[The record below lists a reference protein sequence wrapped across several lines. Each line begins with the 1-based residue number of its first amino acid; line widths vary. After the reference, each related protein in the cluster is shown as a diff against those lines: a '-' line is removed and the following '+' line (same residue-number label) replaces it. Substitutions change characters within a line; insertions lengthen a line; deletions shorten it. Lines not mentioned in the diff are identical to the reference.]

1 MTDVALFALFGVC
14 YFAGVLWFG
23 KTVLSGILFLSSKLP
38 EAKGQKKS
46 TT

>member
-1 MTDVALFALFGVC
+1 MTDVALLGLFGVC

-23 KTVLSGILFLSSKLP
+23 KTVLSGILFLSAKLP
-38 EAKGQKKS
+38 EAKGQKKN

>member
-1 MTDVALFALFGVC
+1 MTDVALLALFGVC

-23 KTVLSGILFLSSKLP
+23 KTVLTGILFLSSKLP
-38 EAKGQKKS
+38 DTKGQKK